1 MFDGS
6 CRPRP
11 PPPTPPAAKVLL
23 NSDFEDTA
31 AYMRNGFERYG
42 AEAFCPAPEHAQ
54 LPTFPC
60 TPAEQLVTSAPPAGT
75 WRRAGPAGGSS
86 SSSEDGEGGV
96 QTAAQR
102 LQGGRVVFGQ
112 QRETGVEGAGAAG
125 AGEDEGE
132 DLLAFRGSWHEAGWL
147 CDNPVGVPTE
157 REVYIEQATGGKVYR
172 ILLIRK

>member
-1 MFDGS
+1 M
-6 CRPRP
+6 
-11 PPPTPPAAKVLL
+11 LL

-60 TPAEQLVTSAPPAGT
+60 TSAEQLVAAAPPAGT

-86 SSSEDGEGGV
+86 SSEDGDGGV
-96 QTAAQR
+96 QAATQR
-102 LQGGRVVFGQ
+102 SEVGRGVGGQ
-112 QRETGVEGAGAAG
+112 QREAGVEGAGA
-125 AGEDEGE
+125 GEEEE

-157 REVYIEQATGGKVYR
+157 REVYIEQATEGKVYR
-172 ILLIRK
+172 VLLIRK